1 MSCSATEDKR
11 RSQSCPF
18 TRQQAAACA
27 SYASPR
33 GGDGPGVLGLGV
45 VGPSPAPASAS
56 SVPLTGVSEQRA
68 APTHRLQPL
77 MLHPNANTRELLC
90 PARDNAINNA
100 LCTSVYVSAFRPA
113 DSIIPGVNKTPD
125 MNQCCCRIQTKPRG
139 NAFPGRNLEP
149 SSFFSVLP
157 PTTSEDVPSPD
168 QPIYDPAR
176 GPTSR
181 AHLVLFQY
189 FHQPLQQM
197 CRFRVIFCALLS
209 QFSATQE
216 ELLFQYSAI

>member
-1 MSCSATEDKR
+1 M
-11 RSQSCPF
+11 PF
-18 TRQQAAACA
+18 HQAASSSLCVLRLP
-27 SYASPR
+27 PR
-33 GGDGPGVLGLGV
+33 GRWPRCPWTGSGGAQH
-45 VGPSPAPASAS
+45 SPASAS

-90 PARDNAINNA
+90 PARDNAIRRST

-149 SSFFSVLP
+149 SSFFSTSTYNFRRCAGFVL
-157 PTTSEDVPSPD
+157 SSD
-168 QPIYDPAR
+168 QPDR
-176 GPTSR
+176 GSS
-181 AHLVLFQY
+181 
-189 FHQPLQQM
+189 LQTY
-197 CRFRVIFCALLS
+197 L
-209 QFSATQE
+209 
-216 ELLFQYSAI
+216 